1 MIPPGGILFINNDLM
16 RISSIISIGFILGA
30 VTLCSVMSGCKRTEA
45 AEEEVAEIEAA
56 EMQGRDAARLF
67 VGKHWKDTLELQRQ
81 LLDSRLKSSEYE
93 IAGKK
98 HCAAA
103 YDSAFVSTLRTV
115 RPDVAAH
122 IRDPKRK

>member
-1 MIPPGGILFINNDLM
+1 M
-16 RISSIISIGFILGA
+16 RLYSTISLGFVFGA
-30 VTLCSVMSGCKRTEA
+30 VALCTIMTGCKKTQV
-45 AEEEVAEIEAA
+45 AEEDVAEIEAA

-67 VGKHWKDTLELQRQ
+67 VGSEWKDTLDLQRQ
-81 LLDSRLKSSEYE
+81 LLDARTKSSEYE
-93 IAGKK
+93 IAGKH

-122 IRDPKRK
+122 IRDPKTRK